1 MEEKRKKETNKN
13 DEQWMISGRH
23 KIYIIKE
30 KGREKERERGIELN
44 KQKRKRSRSKRESLD
59 SDQFRIELPHN

>member
-44 KQKRKRSRSKRESLD
+44 KQKRKNAFLRFIILQSHE
-59 SDQFRIELPHN
+59 H